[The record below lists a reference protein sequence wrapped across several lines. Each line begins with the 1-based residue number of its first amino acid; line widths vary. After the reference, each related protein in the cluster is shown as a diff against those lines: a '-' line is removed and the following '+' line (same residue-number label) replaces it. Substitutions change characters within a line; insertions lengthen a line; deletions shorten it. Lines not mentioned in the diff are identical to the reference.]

1 MIITNEMRDH
11 FQKRMKRHID
21 RVNYFARKLSLSF
34 PNHDSDKFLP
44 ENIDIQTKF
53 SWSRF
58 MNMVL
63 ERKDSEELDRVTRI
77 HITTQQHH
85 PEYWVEDKSILNDF
99 TRHNPTQN
107 LDCSKMSS
115 IALYEMC
122 CDWCAMAKEFHS
134 SPFIWAEKTI
144 NKRWLFSKEQV
155 TLIYD
160 TLKFLS
166 KDEIY

>member
-1 MIITNEMRDH
+1 MIITDAMREH
-11 FQKRMKRHID
+11 FQKRMKIHIN
-21 RVNYFARKLSLSF
+21 RVNYFAKKLSLSF

-53 SWSRF
+53 SWSCFIDKR
-58 MNMVL
+58 L
-63 ERKDSEELDRVTRI
+63 EREEAEELDRVTII

-85 PEYWVEDKSILNDF
+85 PEYWLEDKSILRDF
-99 TRHNPTQN
+99 TRHNPTMG
-107 LDCSKMSS
+107 LDCSKMSK
-115 IALYEMC
+115 IAIYEMC
-122 CDWCAMAKEFHS
+122 CDWCAMAKQFHS
-134 SPFIWAEKTI
+134 SPLTWAEKTI
-144 NKRWLFSKEQV
+144 NKRWLFTEEQV